1 MTLPAGLDPLA
12 LVRRYEPVLRYTA
25 GELFFPMPI
34 EDYLAQSALW
44 ATAVDGRSGK
54 RAALV
59 VDHGELTVERLCA
72 EGRQRTGAPLELR
85 FVPGG
90 LNRRDLKTWRRD
102 PDRPGFRTSARLA
115 AVGLLGRIID
125 VLFRLS
131 LLVRGRVPAG
141 LTAAIH
147 VAYRRCSGYGKHPYY
162 ARITEDGGYIVIQY
176 WLFYAMND
184 WRTTFAGVNDHEG
197 DWEHVGI
204 YLAPT
209 DRENE
214 PADGHVADGAD
225 CLSLAW
231 VAFAAHDVQGPD
243 LVRRPDDPDL
253 TWIDGTHPVAHIGAG
268 SHAAAPLAGEYLVR
282 IEHPWL
288 ARMSSAVAGVRDVIF
303 PWTRGRPRLGLGI
316 PYVDY
321 KRGDGRV
328 IGPGSANAWTPVIID
343 DTTDWVRDY
352 RGLWG
357 LDTEDPFGG
366 ERAPGGPRYERSQEI
381 RASWGNPASWVG
393 LDSVPTTPAEAE
405 RLSVDRSAEL
415 EQTIAELD
423 ADLEREQI
431 ELRRLAIGVDA
442 MTAGRGRS
450 ARSSTR
456 SDLVAREQQ
465 LLALRA
471 RRRSLMVELESL
483 AALRPGTAPA
493 TSPHEHLRHRSV
505 PEAGHA
511 LASGTILRVWTTAS
525 LSLLL
530 AVFGV
535 TLLLNLGPIFKI
547 LLVSVVLVL
556 LIDALLHRRIL
567 TFLLGGAVIVA
578 VVVVIVLFAHNWRF
592 GLGALAI
599 MAAAA
604 IGLANIRVLLARR

>member
-1 MTLPAGLDPLA
+1 M
-12 LVRRYEPVLRYTA
+12 
-25 GELFFPMPI
+25 
-34 EDYLAQSALW
+34 
-44 ATAVDGRSGK
+44 
-54 RAALV
+54 
-59 VDHGELTVERLCA
+59 
-72 EGRQRTGAPLELR
+72 
-85 FVPGG
+85 
-90 LNRRDLKTWRRD
+90 
-102 PDRPGFRTSARLA
+102 
-115 AVGLLGRIID
+115 
-125 VLFRLS
+125 
-131 LLVRGRVPAG
+131 
-141 LTAAIH
+141 
-147 VAYRRCSGYGKHPYY
+147 
-162 ARITEDGGYIVIQY
+162 
-176 WLFYAMND
+176 
-184 WRTTFAGVNDHEG
+184 
-197 DWEHVGI
+197 
-204 YLAPT
+204 
-209 DRENE
+209 
-214 PADGHVADGAD
+214 
-225 CLSLAW
+225 
-231 VAFAAHDVQGPD
+231 AFAAHDVQGPD

-288 ARMSSAVAGVRDVIF
+288 ARISSAVASVRDAIF

-328 IGPGSANAWTPVIID
+328 IGPGSDNAWTPVIID

-366 ERAPGGPRYERSQEI
+366 ERAPGGPRYERSQQI

-415 EQTIAELD
+415 EQTIRDLD
-423 ADLEREQI
+423 ADLEQRTD
-431 ELRRLAIGVDA
+431 RVAPVGD
-442 MTAGRGRS
+442 RGRRDDGRPWPK

-465 LLALRA
+465 LVALRA

-483 AALRPGTAPA
+483 AARRPGTAPV
-493 TSPHEHLRHRSV
+493 TSPHEHLRHRSM

-547 LLVSVVLVL
+547 LLVTVVLVL

-578 VVVVIVLFAHNWRF
+578 VVVVIVLFVHNWRF

-599 MAAAA
+599 MAAVA